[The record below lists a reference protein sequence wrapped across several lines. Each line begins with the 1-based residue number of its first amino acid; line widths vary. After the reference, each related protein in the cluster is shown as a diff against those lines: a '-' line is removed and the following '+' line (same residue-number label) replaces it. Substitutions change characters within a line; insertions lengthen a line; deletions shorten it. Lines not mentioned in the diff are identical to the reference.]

1 MRTPCQGVI
10 EHVMSAYTGGKDSA
24 TNVTFPVKL
33 GPMAQLVLQ
42 FDSVQDQA
50 SVAGISVSGPLAPSF
65 KLQSFLQNDT
75 ASPADSYGKSSFPLL
90 ASSW

>member
-1 MRTPCQGVI
+1 MYA
-10 EHVMSAYTGGKDSA
+10 STGGKDSA

-75 ASPADSYGKSSFPLL
+75 VSPADSYGESIL
-90 ASSW
+90 AC

>member
-1 MRTPCQGVI
+1 M
-10 EHVMSAYTGGKDSA
+10 HASTGGKDSA

-50 SVAGISVSGPLAPSF
+50 SVAGISVSGPLAPSS

-75 ASPADSYGKSSFPLL
+75 SSLSDSSGESSLTCMHDQGSNACRRF
-90 ASSW
+90 S